1 MAKRLDTIV
10 TRKSLT
16 KRGLRYYFIRKAPNG
31 ETLERSQMYRSR
43 QGRNAAVR
51 RILASERAKVER
63 E

>member
-16 KRGLRYYFIRKAPNG
+16 KRGLRYYLIRKTPNG
-31 ETLERSQMYRSR
+31 DTIWRSDMYRSR

-51 RILASERAKVER
+51 RILAAERVKVER